1 MIRRPPRSTLFPY
14 TTLFRSLEPLVA
26 RIGARL
32 DTADAHQK
40 SANAP
45 QSDANASVAPAP
57 LPGSPQPIAP
67 GPVSPNPPPPFIPQ
81 SASAQA
87 DAPVIDSTQ
96 TVRRVTSLEL
106 ADGEGSCWFA
116 VQLML
121 REEPIDRKSVV

>member
-32 DTADAHQK
+32 DTADAHHK

-45 QSDANASVAPAP
+45 QSDANASVAPA
-57 LPGSPQPIAP
+57 LPGSPHPIAP
-67 GPVSPNPPPPFIPQ
+67 GPVSPNPPPFIPQ

-87 DAPVIDSTQ
+87 AAPGMHSTQ
-96 TVRRVTSLEL
+96 TVRRLTSLDP
-106 ADGEGSCWFA
+106 AAG
-116 VQLML
+116 
-121 REEPIDRKSVV
+121 